1 MFMCICDLRIS
12 LLSQNALTEV
22 VLQKENVFLCE
33 HLLSCSF
40 LLRLA
45 QFTSS
50 LFIHTYTQ
58 NCKLYDNQHVCDSQ
72 LRASL
77 WRLRDLFS
85 KFHWPGLFIL
95 DPFLRFYKY
104 VRGLQ
109 KCETHCLYHKYRSE
123 RCIQPEQAREDT

>member
-22 VLQKENVFLCE
+22 VLQKENVSLCE

-58 NCKLYDNQHVCDSQ
+58 NCKLYDNQQ
-72 LRASL
+72 LC
-77 WRLRDLFS
+77 
-85 KFHWPGLFIL
+85 
-95 DPFLRFYKY
+95 
-104 VRGLQ
+104 V
-109 KCETHCLYHKYRSE
+109 THNSE
-123 RCIQPEQAREDT
+123 LHFED